1 MHHQPRHGAKRT
13 EAQGAVK
20 PLRSGAASRDDGA
33 MRLPESEIVT
43 LPPARGALAPAAEI
57 PVRWRP
63 STRARRVSLRI
74 CPCEGAVVVTLPPRS
89 GRRAGLALIR
99 EHEAW
104 VLDRLAALTPP
115 VEFAPGASFLLG
127 GAPHRIRH
135 EPRARGGAFLDGA
148 QLVVTGAREFL
159 RRRAVD
165 FLRAEAK
172 RRIAAL
178 AAPHA
183 TALGVKPRT
192 IRMKDTRSRWG
203 SCAPDGTLAFSWR
216 LVMAP
221 EWVTDYVVAHEV
233 AHLRELNHS
242 ARFWAL
248 VVSRTPHRDAA
259 VEWLRTEGPAL
270 LRVG

>member
-1 MHHQPRHGAKRT
+1 MP
-13 EAQGAVK
+13 
-20 PLRSGAASRDDGA
+20 
-33 MRLPESEIVT
+33 LPESEIIT
-43 LPPARGALAPAAEI
+43 LPLPRGALAPASRI
-57 PVRWRP
+57 PVRWQA

-74 CPCEGAVVVTLPPRS
+74 CPREGAVIVTLPPRH
-89 GRRAGLALIR
+89 GRRSGLALIR

-104 VLDRLAALTPP
+104 VLERLAALSPP
-115 VEFAPGASFLLG
+115 IEFTPGARLLLG
-127 GAPHRIRH
+127 GEAHAIRH
-135 EPRARGGAFLDGA
+135 EPRLRGGAFLDGGDI
-148 QLVVTGAREFL
+148 VVTGAREFL
-159 RRRAVD
+159 RRRVAD

-178 AAPHA
+178 ATPHA
-183 TALGVKPRT
+183 AALGVTPRV

-221 EWVTDYVVAHEV
+221 GWVTDYVVAHEV

-242 ARFWAL
+242 SRFWAL
-248 VVSRTPHRDAA
+248 VESRTPHREAA
-259 VEWLRTEGPAL
+259 VEWLRLEGPAL

>member
-1 MHHQPRHGAKRT
+1 MP
-13 EAQGAVK
+13 V
-20 PLRSGAASRDDGA
+20 PD
-33 MRLPESEIVT
+33 PEILK
-43 LPPARGALAPAAEI
+43 LPPPRGALAPAAEI
-57 PVRWRP
+57 PVRWRA
-63 STRARRVSLRI
+63 STRAQRVSLRI
-74 CPCEGAVVVTLPPRS
+74 CPVEGAVVVTLPPRT

-99 EHEAW
+99 EHAGW
-104 VLDRLAALTPP
+104 VVERLAALTPP
-115 VEFAPGASFLLG
+115 VPFAPGTSLLLG
-127 GAPHRIRH
+127 GQPHVIRH
-135 EPRARGGAFLDGA
+135 EPRARGGAFIQDRA
-148 QLVVTGAREFL
+148 IVVTGAREFL
-159 RRRAVD
+159 RRRVAD

-178 AAPHA
+178 TQPHA
-183 TALGVKPRT
+183 AALGVAPRA

-248 VVSRTPHRDAA
+248 VERLTPHREKA